1 MDACTSDFR
10 VKAYPDGSGTAEA
23 DFSPLGL
30 SVQGCVRDTGAPL
43 IRVKFVANTTGRS
56 SRTGIEPQTGFRKD
70 TNCAVAEVRPAR
82 RPTRCSGGRLESGAE
97 WIEQSTV
104 RTRGHP
110 LAPNRR
116 TCSSLNSP
124 VVRLPS
130 LLQPHTGYTPLQGW
144 HEHQR
149 AGAVPGVTSPLL
161 TLSPR
166 LVDGS
171 AVGSSGGAVDSRTK
185 KKAPRR
191 SDRQL
196 AVGSA
201 KR

>member
-1 MDACTSDFR
+1 MYLPQFASRQGNAPKSTSTSHRLHPFTGMAR
-10 VKAYPDGSGTAEA
+10 APTQ
-23 DFSPLGL
+23 LG
-30 SVQGCVRDTGAPL
+30 
-43 IRVKFVANTTGRS
+43 
-56 SRTGIEPQTGFRKD
+56 E
-70 TNCAVAEVRPAR
+70 
-82 RPTRCSGGRLESGAE
+82 
-97 WIEQSTV
+97 
-104 RTRGHP
+104 
-110 LAPNRR
+110 
-116 TCSSLNSP
+116 
-124 VVRLPS
+124 
-130 LLQPHTGYTPLQGW
+130 
-144 HEHQR
+144 QR

-161 TLSPR
+161 ILSPR

>member
-10 VKAYPDGSGTAEA
+10 VKAYPDGSRTAEA

-30 SVQGCVRDTGAPL
+30 SVQGRVRDTGAPL

-104 RTRGHP
+104 PTRGRP

-124 VVRLPS
+124 VVRVMLPS

-144 HEHQR
+144 HEH
-149 AGAVPGVTSPLL
+149 PL
-161 TLSPR
+161 SW
-166 LVDGS
+166 
-171 AVGSSGGAVDSRTK
+171 ASSGAEPYPG
-185 KKAPRR
+185 
-191 SDRQL
+191 
-196 AVGSA
+196 
-201 KR
+201 